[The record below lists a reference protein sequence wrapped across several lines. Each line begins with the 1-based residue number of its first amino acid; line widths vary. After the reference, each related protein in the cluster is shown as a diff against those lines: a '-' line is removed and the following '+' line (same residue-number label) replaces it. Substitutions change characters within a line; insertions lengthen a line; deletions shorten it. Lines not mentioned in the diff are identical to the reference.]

1 MEQKEKVFK
10 WSSIILLGAGFLTYV
25 AYLFCR
31 RPAGIAGSEY
41 EHIGWF
47 VIDVF
52 MIGGAILGLLLPKR
66 FGKLAGFS
74 IVGLSFANLVMN
86 AVNYTGSVFVLNNSN
101 VSDKFIIWIYVFT
114 GFISLAAIVCLI
126 LSLALP
132 KLAKIFGPA
141 AAIAFAI
148 TGLLILALAIH
159 VFTGSSQSWAYGIN
173 DIAVSLITLGLAAGL
188 VVYAWLLK
196 PEVGEKQPEIQ

>member
-1 MEQKEKVFK
+1 MEQKGKFFK
-10 WSSIILLGAGFLTYV
+10 WLSIILLGAGFLTYV
-25 AYLFCR
+25 VYLFCR
-31 RPAGIAGSEY
+31 KPAGIAGTEH

-52 MIGGAILGLLLPKR
+52 MIGGAILGLLMPKR

-74 IVGLSFANLVMN
+74 IIGLSFANLVMN
-86 AVNYTGSVFVLNNSN
+86 AVNYTGSVFLLNDSKI
-101 VSDKFIIWIYVFT
+101 SDKFIIWINVFT
-114 GFISLAAIVCLI
+114 GFISLAAIVFLI
-126 LSLALP
+126 LSLVLP

-148 TGLLILALAIH
+148 TGLLLLTLAIH
-159 VFTGSSQSWAYGIN
+159 VFTGNSQSWAYGIN

-196 PEVGEKQPEIQ
+196 PEVCEKQPDAQ